1 LGGKASFFF
10 CGLPGVNSVRNFSFK
25 SSSGDFFSLDGI
37 FISPYELSHNYA
49 LRTIPP
55 PEDVHPIEN
64 FLFTSRAGNCEYFA
78 GALCFM
84 LRSIGIPARVVEG
97 FLGVER
103 TEQPNEFVVRFS
115 RAHAWVEADLGDGNW
130 TTLDATPPGRETP
143 ESYLWSLA
151 ADLYD
156 SLDYKWTKNVIYF
169 DRSDQAMIFEAFTK
183 LVSGQV
189 SLPFAIPRTL
199 RPYALPIITGV
210 LVISIATLVIL
221 RSRRKEAGFPG
232 IYLMTMRDL
241 AKKGILRRVHPWHEQ
256 NVAEIIERS
265 PSLKD
270 PVLKFMD
277 SYLNA
282 RFGRAGKVTAE
293 TLKKTRKELL
303 ESVARSGSAPNIP
316 EVKPH

>member
-1 LGGKASFFF
+1 
-10 CGLPGVNSVRNFSFK
+10 
-25 SSSGDFFSLDGI
+25 
-37 FISPYELSHNYA
+37 
-49 LRTIPP
+49 
-55 PEDVHPIEN
+55 
-64 FLFTSRAGNCEYFA
+64 
-78 GALCFM
+78 M

-103 TEQPNEFVVRFS
+103 TDQPNEFVVRFS
-115 RAHAWVEADLGDGNW
+115 RAHAWVEAVLGDGNW
-130 TTLDATPPGRETP
+130 TTFDATPPGSETS

-199 RPYALPIITGV
+199 RSYALPLITGV
-210 LVISIATLVIL
+210 LVLSIAALIIL
-221 RSRRKEAGFPG
+221 RSCRKEGGFPG
-232 IYLMTMRDL
+232 IYLTTMRDL
-241 AKKGILRRVHPWHEQ
+241 VKKGILRRVHPWHEE
-256 NVAEIIERS
+256 NMAEIIERS

-277 SYLNA
+277 CYLKA
-282 RFGRAGKVTAE
+282 RFGSAGKITAE
-293 TLKKTRKELL
+293 ALKKTRKELL
-303 ESVARSGSAPNIP
+303 ESVARSGSAPNRP
-316 EVKPH
+316 QAKTH

>member
-1 LGGKASFFF
+1 
-10 CGLPGVNSVRNFSFK
+10 
-25 SSSGDFFSLDGI
+25 
-37 FISPYELSHNYA
+37 
-49 LRTIPP
+49 
-55 PEDVHPIEN
+55 
-64 FLFTSRAGNCEYFA
+64 
-78 GALCFM
+78 
-84 LRSIGIPARVVEG
+84 
-97 FLGVER
+97 
-103 TEQPNEFVVRFS
+103 
-115 RAHAWVEADLGDGNW
+115 VEADLGDGNW

-169 DRSDQAMIFEAFTK
+169 DRSDQAMIFEAFTR

-189 SLPFAIPRTL
+189 SLPSAIPQTL
-199 RPYALPIITGV
+199 RPYAVPFITGV
-210 LVISIATLVIL
+210 LVLSIATLVIL
-221 RSRRKEAGFPG
+221 RFRRKEAGFPG

-265 PSLKD
+265 PSLKN

-282 RFGRAGKVTAE
+282 RFGSAGKLAEE

-303 ESVARSGSAPNIP
+303 ESVARN
-316 EVKPH
+316 K